1 MLYNNYMYICIYI
14 HTYIC
19 IHITICI
26 TILCNP
32 LLHPMTVL
40 DMMFSFLTKLDCK
53 LVRAVCLTD
62 SYNSIFDA
70 VEHQSHTFRS
80 DLVKLFK
87 RENLDAAYSRYAK
100 IEVKLCLVCG
110 VRSM

>member
-1 MLYNNYMYICIYI
+1 MHIYTHIYVYIY
-14 HTYIC
+14 TYI
-19 IHITICI
+19 TIA
-26 TILCNP
+26 CNP

-87 RENLDAAYSRYAK
+87 RETLDAAYSRYAK

-110 VRSM
+110 VRSMQREKEHIPY